1 MGDTQMS
8 GDREADAESIAILD
22 ALGDLVKHKQVDFGL
37 QTGDYVDNGT
47 NYAMWAEMQ
56 EAFNHTVPERGL
68 HPHARQ
74 P

>member
-22 ALGDLVKHKQVDFGL
+22 ALGDLVKDKQVDFGL

-47 NYAMWAEMQ
+47 NYAMWA
-56 EAFNHTVPERGL
+56 
-68 HPHARQ
+68 
-74 P
+74 